1 MRKPDNRTDNLG
13 KLAQNIGNTL
23 KKMDETSDSIRAH
36 RNEMSEEEKLQIREK
51 NQRRN
56 RTVKNLHEEISD
68 ETAYSKTNK

>member
-1 MRKPDNRTDNLG
+1 MKKSDNRTDNLG

-23 KKMDETSDSIRAH
+23 KKMDETSDSVRAH
-36 RNEMSEEEKLQIREK
+36 RNEMSEEEKQQIREK

-56 RTVKNLHEEISD
+56 RAVEGLREEVND